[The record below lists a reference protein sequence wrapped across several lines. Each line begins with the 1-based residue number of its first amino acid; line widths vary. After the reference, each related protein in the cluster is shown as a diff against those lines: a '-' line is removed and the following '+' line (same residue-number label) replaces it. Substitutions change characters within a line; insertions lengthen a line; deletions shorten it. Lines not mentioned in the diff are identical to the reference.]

1 LKAALEDEKA
11 GRSSGGV
18 SSIVIAALA
27 RYLEKPIIST
37 SGALVAGVYDREVS
51 MQTRS

>member
-1 LKAALEDEKA
+1 LKGALEDEKA
-11 GRSSGGV
+11 GRSSGV

-37 SGALVAGVYDREVS
+37 SGALVAGV
-51 MQTRS
+51 